1 MLKNKV
7 KEFREAAGMTQDE
20 LAKRSGISRTMI
32 SKLETDQKT
41 DCKISTLFA
50 IAEVLNKTVSEIFLT

>member
-7 KEFREAAGMTQDE
+7 KEYREAAGMTQDE

-50 IAEVLNKTVSEIFLT
+50 IAKVLNKTVSEIFLA